1 MLQRRLEEV
10 KDHFQILLSALH
22 MVVDSSQKFLIEEH
36 GKQNIWIPLLFLATD
51 QETSVNGGV
60 AYIYICICRVYVRIC
75 NLMYL
80 YPHTHLWCTDSC
92 RLSVLGRTANQK
104 STIIE
109 ESIWMLGG
117 LRK

>member
-10 KDHFQILLSALH
+10 KDHFQILLSALQ
-22 MVVDSSQKFLIEEH
+22 MVVESSEEH

-51 QETSVNGGV
+51 QETSVNGGGSI
-60 AYIYICICRVYVRIC
+60 YIYICICRVYVRIC